1 MGEYM
6 KKFTV
11 LVFILSLSF
20 SIGVQAQ
27 MPVSPPNDDPKKA
40 FVVDP
45 FRIVGNIYFI
55 GTSMQGASYLIKG
68 SEGHIIF
75 DTVYEESPLAI
86 VKNIEK
92 LGFNPKDVKLIVGT
106 HAHSDHVGGHAMMQ
120 EMTGAE
126 IAAAELDRNV
136 IETGGNGSW
145 PPAEVDRI
153 LSNGEVIS
161 LGDIS
166 VAVHMTPGHT
176 PGTMTFTTVVE
187 EDGKKF
193 NVVLMGGV
201 RMASLPLLGNPDYP
215 NIATDLAETFRI
227 LKSLPVDIYL
237 GAHGYW
243 YNLYEKIQRMKAG
256 EGFKVFLDAQGY
268 RRAIDGWQQ
277 AYIYQLLKESSAL
290 INN

>member
-1 MGEYM
+1 
-6 KKFTV
+6 
-11 LVFILSLSF
+11 
-20 SIGVQAQ
+20 
-27 MPVSPPNDDPKKA
+27 MPVSPPNDDPKRA

-45 FRIVGNIYFI
+45 FRIIGNIYFI

-68 SEGHIIF
+68 AQGHIIF
-75 DTVYEESPLAI
+75 DTVYEDSPVAI

-92 LGFNPKDVKLIVGT
+92 LGLNPKDVKLIVGT

-136 IETGGNGSW
+136 IESGGKGSW
-145 PPAEVDRI
+145 PPAEVGRI
-153 LSNGEVIS
+153 LTNGEVIS

-187 EDGKKF
+187 EEGKKF

-215 NIATDLAETFRI
+215 DIATDLGKTFKI

-243 YNLYEKIQRMKAG
+243 YNLYEKIKRMNAG
-256 EGFKVFLDAQGY
+256 EGYKAFIDPDGY

-277 AYIYQLLKESSAL
+277 AYIDQLLKESSAL
-290 INN
+290 LIK